1 MTRFRGSTKNN
12 EERAG
17 STARIKF
24 IAVLFLV
31 LAAVFLAR
39 LFYLQVFKHNVY
51 KKLATAQHENTQ
63 KLLPARGMIYATD
76 KDGRDFCIADNQ
88 DLYLLFAVP
97 VEIENASETVDKI
110 ITVLSLEQKE
120 KDKILAQLK
129 KNNDP
134 YEPLKHY
141 LNEEEKDKLKDLNI
155 TGLGFSRETKRYY
168 PEGDVFAHLNGF
180 VGFSEDKTVGQ
191 YGLEEYFESEL
202 KGKNGILKS
211 ETDPAG
217 RLIAVGEY
225 DMTPAEDGANL
236 YLNIDLAMQF
246 KACETLKKAVKN
258 YEAQGGVVIIQN
270 PNDGAILA
278 LCVEPSFDPNNY
290 GQVKNVNFFINQAV
304 SSLYEPGSIFKPI
317 TMAAALDTLSVEP
330 DTTYEDKGFLI
341 YGKDKI
347 TNAMDKKYGVV
358 NMTQVLE
365 NSINTGAVFVAIA
378 AGRENMKKYVSD
390 FGFGTHLGID
400 LPREAKGDISSLDR
414 KSEIYLATASFGQGV
429 AVTPLQ
435 MVNAFSAIANGGML
449 YKPWVVKKIV
459 KVNGEIEEFK
469 AQQIRRVISSK
480 SANVL
485 RAMLVSVVKNS
496 HSGVAK
502 IPGYFVAG
510 KTGTAQIPAKSGGYL
525 NAYNHSFVGFAP
537 ATKPRFT
544 LFVKITNP
552 AKGAFAESTAGP
564 VFAEVMRYLLNY
576 YQVPTDE

>member
-1 MTRFRGSTKNN
+1 MTRFSGSIKNN
-12 EERAG
+12 AEHTG

-31 LAAVFLAR
+31 LAAVFLSR
-39 LFYLQVFKHNVY
+39 LFYLQVFKHGLY
-51 KKLATAQHENTQ
+51 KTMAIAQHENTQ
-63 KLLPARGMIYATD
+63 KLLPARGMIYAVD
-76 KDGRDFCIADNQ
+76 KDGREFCIADNQ

-97 VEIENASETVDKI
+97 VEIDNATLTVEKI
-110 ITVLSLEQKE
+110 VSVLNMEEQE
-120 KDKILAQLK
+120 KVKVLNQLK

-141 LNEEEKDKLKDLNI
+141 LNEEEKNKLKDLNI
-155 TGLGFSRETKRYY
+155 VGLGFSKETKRYY

-180 VGFSEDKTVGQ
+180 VGFSEDKAMGQ
-191 YGLEEYFESEL
+191 YGLEEFFETEL
-202 KGKNGILKS
+202 RGKNGMLKS

-217 RLIAVGEY
+217 HLIAVGEY
-225 DMTPAEDGANL
+225 DVVPAEGGSSL
-236 YLNIDLAMQF
+236 YLNIDPVVQL

-290 GQVKNVNFFINQAV
+290 GQVENVNFFINQAI

-317 TMAAALDTLSVEP
+317 TMAVALDTQSVEP
-330 DTTYEDKGFLI
+330 DTTYEDKGILV

-365 NSINTGAVFVAIA
+365 NSINTGAVFAAVAT
-378 AGRENMKKYVSD
+378 GRENMKKYISD
-390 FGFGTHLGID
+390 FGFGAHLGID
-400 LPREAKGDISSLDR
+400 LPREAKGDVNSLDK
-414 KSEIYLATASFGQGV
+414 KSDIYLATASFGQGI

-435 MVNAFSAIANGGML
+435 MINAFSAIANGGIL

-459 KVNGEIEEFK
+459 KVDGEVEEFT

-485 RAMLVSVVKNS
+485 KAMLVSVVKNG

-510 KTGTAQIPAKSGGYL
+510 KTGTAQIPAKNGGYL

-564 VFAEVMRYLLNY
+564 VFAEIMKYLLNY